1 MLLLYKE
8 IRNKIKS
15 PINSS
20 TKTNYNTYI
29 KKNESFNYK
38 NQKAQKQLFSNSKT
52 INYEKPNSF
61 FVSKKIE
68 ELKDISNFINHQNNK
83 IKESKKRK
91 LLKNSLNK
99 YSYTFQNFYNNYP
112 KPEPFPKKID
122 IRIFNHNDN
131 ENKKNNNNNDSSSI
145 NDRDIYD
152 DKKIL
157 FILTNLNLE
166 NLYSKFKDN
175 YITYNDLKFLT
186 KDDFIEMNI
195 PIGPRNRLIHFIKE
209 FKKIKE
215 PLDFKLLKYFIDE
228 YNKEI
233 SGKNNNKN
241 KNYFSS
247 QNSNNSLFL
256 YSKIEQNKKNISF
269 FEDNKTEKINN
280 YNNSDIL
287 NIKKTNKYFSQSK
300 LPNSK
305 SEKKINKIKKNEN
318 KKNINNNKNS
328 SNNSI
333 SLDFCK
339 TNFTCNEESMKC
351 PSSIHDYKNNSK
363 IIKNNE
369 KKTHKLIRNNA
380 FINKKFFGAKKILRK
395 SHIIN
400 NYNLSKI
407 FMNKLDIINKEVE
420 KYEINYKKLKTVSKD
435 RNKKIQK
442 ILSGDSFYKKSSDL
456 LKSKVHNDNNNI
468 PNFLILHE
476 NNNID
481 DEIEKNIE
489 FEF

>member
-215 PLDFKLLKYFIDE
+215 PLDFKQLKYF
-228 YNKEI
+228 K
-233 SGKNNNKN
+233 
-241 KNYFSS
+241 
-247 QNSNNSLFL
+247 
-256 YSKIEQNKKNISF
+256 
-269 FEDNKTEKINN
+269 
-280 YNNSDIL
+280 
-287 NIKKTNKYFSQSK
+287 
-300 LPNSK
+300 
-305 SEKKINKIKKNEN
+305 
-318 KKNINNNKNS
+318 
-328 SNNSI
+328 
-333 SLDFCK
+333 
-339 TNFTCNEESMKC
+339 
-351 PSSIHDYKNNSK
+351 
-363 IIKNNE
+363 
-369 KKTHKLIRNNA
+369 
-380 FINKKFFGAKKILRK
+380 
-395 SHIIN
+395 
-400 NYNLSKI
+400 
-407 FMNKLDIINKEVE
+407 
-420 KYEINYKKLKTVSKD
+420 
-435 RNKKIQK
+435 
-442 ILSGDSFYKKSSDL
+442 
-456 LKSKVHNDNNNI
+456 
-468 PNFLILHE
+468 
-476 NNNID
+476 
-481 DEIEKNIE
+481 
-489 FEF
+489 

>member
-1 MLLLYKE
+1 
-8 IRNKIKS
+8 
-15 PINSS
+15 
-20 TKTNYNTYI
+20 
-29 KKNESFNYK
+29 
-38 NQKAQKQLFSNSKT
+38 
-52 INYEKPNSF
+52 
-61 FVSKKIE
+61 
-68 ELKDISNFINHQNNK
+68 
-83 IKESKKRK
+83 
-91 LLKNSLNK
+91 
-99 YSYTFQNFYNNYP
+99 
-112 KPEPFPKKID
+112 
-122 IRIFNHNDN
+122 
-131 ENKKNNNNNDSSSI
+131 
-145 NDRDIYD
+145 
-152 DKKIL
+152 
-157 FILTNLNLE
+157 
-166 NLYSKFKDN
+166 
-175 YITYNDLKFLT
+175 
-186 KDDFIEMNI
+186 MNI

-215 PLDFKLLKYFIDE
+215 PLDFKQLKYFIDE

-256 YSKIEQNKKNISF
+256 YSQIEQNKKNISF

-481 DEIEKNIE
+481 DEIEKSID